1 MPNGTEGDPGTV
13 GTGPNT
19 ANIVVTPPDAG
30 GPYVRFELT
39 ICIEG
44 TTNCFKQ
51 NCSATAGAPTTTCPI
66 STPGCA
72 DTATDC
78 LRAETTY
85 TVTAVAITDTGAVSL
100 PSNTEPFQTTK
111 YP

>member
-1 MPNGTEGDPGTV
+1 MPNGTDGVPGTV
-13 GTGPNT
+13 GTGPNS
-19 ANIVVTPPDAG
+19 ADIVVTPPSVG
-30 GPYVRFELT
+30 GPFDRFELT

-44 TTNCFKQ
+44 TTDCFTSI
-51 NCSATAGAPTTTCPI
+51 CPASADATTTCPV
-66 STPGCA
+66 STPGCS

-78 LRAETTY
+78 LRAETRY
-85 TVTAVAITDTGAVSL
+85 TVRTVAITPNGDVSL